1 MDSLTSLE
9 EQVAILIAK
18 GYENKEISRDLYMS
32 LRNVAI
38 HIKSIKNKWNVR
50 SRVEI
55 GILVYHQK
63 LLEHEQETYLQFKR
77 GINYQ

>member
-1 MDSLTSLE
+1 MNSLTTLE
-9 EQVAILIAK
+9 EEVAILIAK
-18 GYENKEISRDLYMS
+18 GYENSEIARDLYMS

-50 SRVEI
+50 TRVEI

-63 LLEHEQETYLQFKR
+63 LLKHEQELHFEFKR

>member
-1 MDSLTSLE
+1 MESLTTLE
-9 EQVAILIAK
+9 EQVAILIAQ
-18 GYENKEISRDLYMS
+18 GYENTEIARELYMS

-38 HIKSIKNKWNVR
+38 HIKSIKNKWNVV

-63 LLEHEQETYLQFKR
+63 LLEHEHALHLELKR